1 MNENN
6 SREKRVSMNPKDW
19 NTKDDNP
26 KLFMYEKQDGM
37 ASLYLLYNLGY
48 DKITGKSIRR
58 REPLKLEIYSTPRNK
73 LQRDTNQDT
82 LRYALSIKNERQTER
97 SAGYTPLKAQNTNLY
112 SFLSNYIEK
121 RQIASIR
128 LERATLNNFQE
139 FIRDEYPQFEKRI
152 TPHDLDKD
160 MMTDF
165 ARYLEKRHKGEGANS
180 YWKRFKA
187 MMNYCVEHNL
197 MKENPCKGIRVTAPD
212 NIFKKDI
219 LSEEE
224 LITLFNTHYNRESPV
239 VRRAF
244 ALTCF
249 TGIRHY
255 DLALL
260 TWGDVDFANKI
271 LSFRQS
277 KTAHSSAASG
287 VIIPLN
293 DNLLSIIGERPKEAK
308 DNDLIF
314 PTLPTD
320 AGCNKAL
327 RCWTEK
333 AGIKK
338 HITWH
343 SGRHSF
349 GTLAISN
356 GANIKVVGELLGH
369 ASLRY
374 TSRYLR
380 AADKL
385 KKEAINSFPKIN
397 TDNI

>member
-1 MNENN
+1 M
-6 SREKRVSMNPKDW
+6 
-19 NTKDDNP
+19 NTKNWNKKSDNP
-26 KLFMYEKQDGM
+26 KLLGRDLTDGM
-37 ASLYLLYNLGY
+37 TSLYLLFNYGY
-48 DKITGKSIRR
+48 DNITGKTERHKEFLNLRIVTKPRT
-58 REPLKLEIYSTPRNK
+58 PLERNK
-73 LQRDTNQDT
+73 NEET
-82 LRYALSIKNERQTER
+82 IKLAQEIKTER
-97 SAGYTPLKAQNTNLY
+97 AQELLEYGRGYRLPQGDTINLY
-112 SFLSNYIEK
+112 SFLNRYIEK

-139 FIRDEYPQFEKRI
+139 FMRDEYPQFEKRI
-152 TPHDLDKD
+152 TPRNLDKD

-165 ARYLEKRHKGEGANS
+165 ARYLEKRHKGEGASS

-197 MKENPCKGIRVTAPD
+197 MKENPCKGIRVAAPD

-224 LITLFNTHYNRESPV
+224 LTTLFSTHYNRESPV

-249 TGIRHY
+249 TGIRHC

-260 TWGDVDFANKI
+260 AWGDVDFSNKI

-277 KTAHSSAASG
+277 KTAHTSTASG

-293 DNLLSIIGERPKEAK
+293 DNLLSIIGERPKDAK
-308 DNDLIF
+308 DHDLIF

-327 RCWTEK
+327 KCWTEK

-385 KKEAINSFPKIN
+385 KQEAINSFPKID